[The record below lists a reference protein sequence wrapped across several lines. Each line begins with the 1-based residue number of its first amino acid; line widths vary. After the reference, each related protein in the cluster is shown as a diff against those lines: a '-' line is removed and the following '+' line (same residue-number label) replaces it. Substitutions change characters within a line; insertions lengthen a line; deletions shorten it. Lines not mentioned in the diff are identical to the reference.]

1 VINEVRLIKKDRIR
15 LNEKGYFM
23 KTNVEE
29 ISSIKKK
36 VFIEIPED
44 QVNKEVES
52 LYKDLGKKAKIKG
65 FRPGKVPRNIL
76 ERYFKDYVK
85 GEVIQKLI
93 QDTYP
98 QALSETDLQPVSPP
112 VIDPGEFEGGKPFQY
127 SAVIEVKPDIK
138 LEGYTGLKIEG
149 KKEEVKDEEVEERL
163 KALQNLHAN
172 LKTISEARPIQAG
185 DYVIIDYEASMGG
198 KPLEGGKAIDFTLE
212 VGSGQF
218 IPALEEKLIGLKP
231 EEERE
236 IEVSFPEDY
245 GYQKWAGK
253 TISFHVKIKE
263 IKEKILPPLDD
274 EFAKDLGDYS
284 SFEELKAKLRGEIE
298 KEKELALERRLKDQ
312 LVDQLLE
319 ANPFEVPESLVE
331 EQAKAMVS
339 DTKLKLAAQG
349 VVLKNLGVAEEK
361 LQEDYKTTAQ
371 KQVKTFVILDKIA
384 SQEGIAVT
392 DEEADDRLKEMSE
405 RMHQTFDV
413 VKRYYEKN
421 GLLPEVKAGIIRDK
435 ILNFLLEKANVNYV

>member
-1 VINEVRLIKKDRIR
+1 
-15 LNEKGYFM
+15 M
-23 KTNVEE
+23 KASVEE
-29 ISSIKKK
+29 ISPIKKK
-36 VFIEIPED
+36 VSVEIPED
-44 QVNKEVES
+44 QVAKEVDS
-52 LYKDLGKKAKIKG
+52 TYKDLGKKAKIKG

-85 GEVIQKLI
+85 AEVVQRLI
-93 QDTYP
+93 EESYP
-98 QALSETDLQPVSPP
+98 KALSETHLEPVSPP
-112 VIDPGEFEGGKPFQY
+112 VVDPGDFEGGKPFQY
-127 SAVIEVKPDIK
+127 SAVIEVKPDIQ
-138 LEGYTGLKIEG
+138 LGGYTGLKIEG

-185 DYVIIDYEASMGG
+185 DYVIVDYEASVGG
-198 KPLEGGKAIDFTLE
+198 KPLEGGKAIDFTVE

-218 IPALEEKLIGLKP
+218 IPTLEEKLIGLKQ

-253 TISFHVKIKE
+253 TISFQVKIKE

-284 SFEELKAKLRGEIE
+284 SFEELKSKMKGEIE
-298 KEKELALERRLKDQ
+298 KEKELALERQLKDRV
-312 LVDQLLE
+312 VDQLLE

-331 EQAKAMVS
+331 EQAKTLVS
-339 DTKLKLAAQG
+339 DTKLRLAAQG
-349 VVLKNLGVAEEK
+349 VDLKNLGISEEK
-361 LQEDYKTTAQ
+361 LQGDYRAVAQ
-371 KQVKTFVILDKIA
+371 RQVKTFLILERIA
-384 SQEGIAVT
+384 GQEGILAT
-392 DEEADDRLKEMSE
+392 DEEAEARLQEMAE
-405 RMHQTFDV
+405 RMRQKLDV

-435 ILNFLLEKANVNYV
+435 TLNFLLEKANITYA

>member
-1 VINEVRLIKKDRIR
+1 
-15 LNEKGYFM
+15 M
-23 KTNVEE
+23 KASVEE

-36 VFIEIPED
+36 VSVEIPED
-44 QVNKEVES
+44 QIAKEVDS
-52 LYKDLGKKAKIKG
+52 FYKDLGKKAKIKG

-85 GEVIQKLI
+85 AEVVQKLI

-98 QALSETDLQPVSPP
+98 QALSEKDLQPVSPP
-112 VIDPGEFEGGKPFQY
+112 TIDPGEFEHGKPFQY
-127 SAVIEVKPDIK
+127 SVVIEVKPDIK

-149 KKEEVKDEEVEERL
+149 KKEEVKDEEIEERL

-172 LKTISEARPIQAG
+172 LKTISDVRPILAG
-185 DYVIIDYEASMGG
+185 DYVIIDYEASLDG
-198 KPLEGGKAIDFTLE
+198 KPLEGGKAIDFTVE

-218 IPALEEKLIGLKP
+218 IPAFEEKLIGVKP
-231 EEERE
+231 EGESD

-284 SFEELKAKLRGEIE
+284 CFEELKTKLRGEIE
-298 KEKELALERRLKDQ
+298 KEKELALERQLKDQ
-312 LVDQLLE
+312 MVDQLLA

-331 EQAKAMVS
+331 EQTKALVS
-339 DTKLKLAAQG
+339 DTKLRLSAQG
-349 VVLKNLGVAEEK
+349 LELKNLGLTEEK
-361 LQEDYKTTAQ
+361 LQGDYKTMAE
-371 KQVKTFVILDKIA
+371 KQVRTFLILEKIA
-384 SQEGIAVT
+384 GQEGISVT
-392 DEEADDRLKEMSE
+392 DEEANDRLREISE
-405 RMHQTFDV
+405 RMHQKFDV
-413 VKRYYEKN
+413 VRRYYEKN
-421 GLLPEVKAGIIRDK
+421 SLLPEVKTGIIRDK
-435 ILNFLLEKANVNYV
+435 TLNFLLEKANLNSI

>member
-1 VINEVRLIKKDRIR
+1 
-15 LNEKGYFM
+15 M
-23 KTNVEE
+23 KANVEE

-36 VFIEIPED
+36 VSIEIPED
-44 QVNKEVES
+44 QVTQEVES
-52 LYKDLGKKAKIKG
+52 FYKDLGKKAKIKG

-85 GEVIQKLI
+85 AEVIQKLI
-93 QDTYP
+93 EETYP
-98 QALSETDLQPVSPP
+98 KALSETDLHPVSPP
-112 VIDPGEFEGGKPFQY
+112 VIDPGEFEVGKPFQY
-127 SAVIEVKPDIK
+127 SVVLEVKPEVK

-149 KKEEVKDEEVEERL
+149 KKEEVKDEEVEGRL

-185 DYVIIDYEASMGG
+185 DYVIVDYEASMGG
-198 KPLEGGKAIDFTLE
+198 KPLEGGKAIDFTVE

-218 IPALEEKLIGLKP
+218 IPAFEEKLIGLKP
-231 EEERE
+231 EEEKE

-284 SFEELKAKLRGEIE
+284 SFEELKAKLKGEIE
-298 KEKELALERRLKDQ
+298 KEKELGLERQLKDQ
-312 LVDQLLE
+312 VMDQLLE

-331 EQAKAMVS
+331 EQTKTLVS
-339 DTKLKLAAQG
+339 DTKLRLAAQG
-349 VVLKNLGVAEEK
+349 VDLKNLGLSEEK
-361 LQEDYKTTAQ
+361 LQEDYKAMAQ
-371 KQVKTFVILDKIA
+371 KQVKTFLILEKIA
-384 SQEGIAVT
+384 GQEGIAVT
-392 DEEADDRLKEMSE
+392 DEEADDRLREMSE
-405 RMHQTFDV
+405 RMHQKFDV

-435 ILNFLLEKANVNYV
+435 TLNFLLEKASINYV

>member
-1 VINEVRLIKKDRIR
+1 
-15 LNEKGYFM
+15 M
-23 KTNVEE
+23 
-29 ISSIKKK
+29 
-36 VFIEIPED
+36 IEIPED

-52 LYKDLGKKAKIKG
+52 FYKDLGKKAKIKG

-85 GEVIQKLI
+85 TEVVQKLI

-98 QALSETDLQPVSPP
+98 QALSEKDLQPVSPP
-112 VIDPGEFEGGKPFQY
+112 VIDPGEFEGGKSFQY

-163 KALQNLHAN
+163 RALQNLHAN

-185 DYVIIDYEASMGG
+185 DYVIVDYEASMGG
-198 KPLEGGKAIDFTLE
+198 KPLEGGKAIDFTVE

-231 EEERE
+231 EEEKE

-284 SFEELKAKLRGEIE
+284 SFEELKAKLKGEIE
-298 KEKELALERRLKDQ
+298 KEKELVLERQLKDQ
-312 LVDQLLE
+312 VVDQLLE

-349 VVLKNLGVAEEK
+349 VVLKNLGVTEEK
-361 LQEDYKTTAQ
+361 LQGDYKAMAQ
-371 KQVKTFVILDKIA
+371 KQVKTFLILDKIA

-392 DEEADDRLKEMSE
+392 DEEADDRLKEMAE
-405 RMHQTFDV
+405 RMHQKFDV

-435 ILNFLLEKANVNYV
+435 ILNFLLEKADVNYV